1 MRHIAVIG
9 SGPAGFYTAEAALK
23 TFGSD
28 VRVDLIDRLPVPY
41 GLIRSGVAP
50 DHQSIKAV
58 TRRYEGTASGEQ
70 VRFFGN
76 VTVGQ
81 DVTVAE
87 LRGFYDAVVTCT
99 GAPAD
104 KRLGIPGD
112 DLPGVIGSAAFVGWY
127 NGHPDFAGLHPPLD
141 GETVAVIGNGNVA
154 LDVAR
159 ILAKTPDEFGGSDIV
174 AHALEALRLSR
185 VRRILVCGRRGPHQI
200 AMTPKELGE
209 LGHLTRA
216 AALVDPAAFPPVA
229 QDDALDPG
237 QRKSVTLLRGFAA
250 AGGRDKPVTIDF
262 RFFSSPVAILGTDR
276 VEGIRL
282 EHTALDADGR
292 AHGDGHSADI
302 PCTMVVSCIGYRSIT
317 IDGLPY
323 DDKSGHFANE
333 DGRIGGIGSGLYC
346 AGWARRG
353 PTGTIGTNRPDGFQ
367 IVEEMAKDLPN
378 TQGKAGGEGLAKLLA
393 ERAVSAVSFDDWRR
407 IEDAEQGRARDGSP
421 REKFVDLAEMI
432 AAIRPTRA
440 DFVRRKRVACGA
452 RKASL

>member
-1 MRHIAVIG
+1 VRHIAVIG

-23 TFGSD
+23 TFGSE
-28 VRVDLIDRLPVPY
+28 VRIDLIDRLPVPY

-58 TRRYEGTASGEQ
+58 TRRYEGTAGDEQ

-81 DVTVAE
+81 DVTVEE
-87 LRGFYDAVVTCT
+87 LRGLYDAVVTCT

-104 KRLGIPGD
+104 KRLGVPGD

-127 NGHPDFAGLHPPLD
+127 NGHPDFAGLHPPLE

-159 ILAKTPDEFGGSDIV
+159 ILAKTPEEFAGSDIV
-174 AHALEALRLSR
+174 GHALEGLRLSK
-185 VRRILVCGRRGPHQI
+185 VRRIIVCGRRGPHQI

-209 LGHLTRA
+209 LGQLTRA
-216 AALVDPAAFPPVA
+216 APLVDASAFPPIDEDEV
-229 QDDALDPG
+229 LDPG
-237 QRKSVTLLRGFAA
+237 HRKSVGLLRGYAA
-250 AGGRDKPVTIDF
+250 KGAGDKPVTIDF
-262 RFFSSPVAILGTDR
+262 RFFASPVAVLGTDR

-282 EHTALDADGR
+282 EHTHLAADGH
-292 AHGDGHSADI
+292 AEGDGQSEDI
-302 PCTMVVSCIGYRSIT
+302 ACSMVVSCIGYRSIT
-317 IDGLPY
+317 IEGLPY
-323 DDKSGHFANE
+323 DDKSGHFANA
-333 DGRIGGIGSGLYC
+333 DGRIGGVGSGLYC

-367 IVEEMAKDLPN
+367 IVEEMAKDLPDA
-378 TQGKAGGEGLAKLLA
+378 QGKQGGDGLARLLA
-393 ERAVSAVSFDDWRR
+393 GRSVNAVSFADWRR
-407 IEDAEQGRARDGSP
+407 IEEAENLHARSGSP

-432 AAIRPTRA
+432 AAAHP
-440 DFVRRKRVACGA
+440 G
-452 RKASL
+452 